1 MARSKRASDELYN
14 ARRRVRR
21 AAERLERAGDVA
33 GASSLREL
41 ARTGGS
47 TDVSTLD
54 AAYSALRSKAV
65 TPPSSSVTSKP
76 TTQASRAKRASDELY
91 NQRRRQRRLAERLE
105 RQAEAASGVDA
116 AALRGFAA
124 RLRDLAEKS
133 KMGRRTSD
141 ELRREV
147 AERMREVTDKGH
159 ERELDRT
166 SRRNWI
172 FRQALNAA
180 GESPLGI
187 SEQQRNVFWNA
198 TKLIWARQADGM
210 GPWNYRQRY
219 DAIANHF
226 YGATSDG
233 EEFRAWLEDQ
243 GRQLRPGDLTDV
255 FEFIMSMQGEAA
267 NDSALPYADYINR
280 VVFFG

>member
-1 MARSKRASDELYN
+1 MARTKRASDELYN

-47 TDVSTLD
+47 TDVSTLN
-54 AAYSALRSKAV
+54 AAYSALKSKAV
-65 TPPSSSVTSKP
+65 TPPTSSVTSKP

-91 NQRRRQRRLAERLE
+91 NERRRQRRLADRLE
-105 RQAEAASGVDA
+105 RQAQAATGADA

-133 KMGRRTSD
+133 KMGRKTSD
-141 ELRREV
+141 ELRREA
-147 AERMREVTDKGH
+147 AERMREVTDRGH

-172 FRQALNAA
+172 FRQAFNAA

-187 SEQQRNVFWNA
+187 TEQQRNVFWNA

-226 YGATSDG
+226 YGATADG

-255 FEFIMSMQGEAA
+255 FEFIMSRQGEAA